1 MTSTQEQ
8 DSLATAL
15 DDLRIAHPDHDLNP
29 WNDDHVNSPTPPPHE
44 SRLESSYSAKEVLS
58 EFDPLASPEEQ
69 AAREAWRTSEG
80 HPPPLPV
87 VPPSSEES
95 PSDPA
100 SASPTSRSLSPFPS
114 LASLAKTFSFP
125 NLTRPRPPS
134 MDATRPVHSPSNLS
148 AVVTGQGETPV
159 KEESEVRDSSSG
171 LTPISPGEHETDVE
185 TQFDFQRFLDQMK
198 SRSAEPVSRFLR
210 S

>member
-1 MTSTQEQ
+1 MTSTQAQ
-8 DSLATAL
+8 RSLATAL

-29 WNDDHVNSPTPPPHE
+29 WNDVRVKSPTPPPHE
-44 SRLESSYSAKEVLS
+44 PSANEVLS

-69 AAREAWRTSEG
+69 AARQAWQTSEG
-80 HPPPLPV
+80 HPPPPPV
-87 VPPSSEES
+87 VPPSTEES
-95 PSDPA
+95 LSDPA

-114 LASLAKTFSFP
+114 LASLAKTFSLP
-125 NLTRPRPPS
+125 SLTRPRPPS
-134 MDATRPVHSPSNLS
+134 MDATRPVHTPSNLS
-148 AVVTGQGETPV
+148 TVVAGQGEPPAE
-159 KEESEVRDSSSG
+159 EESEVRDSS
-171 LTPISPGEHETDVE
+171 TPISPGEHETEVE